1 MKKTLLIIIFNIL
14 FLIVILSIS
23 EFVIYKEEA
32 KKLCNTNNPNVT
44 IPHFTH
50 IALLPSYMENLK
62 SHFKGGENFYY
73 GRTPDGIEYKNKP
86 PIILFGCSY
95 AYGQYLGTNQTLS
108 YKLAY
113 KLKQTIH
120 NRGIVG
126 GGFQHMYYQATS
138 DSLYETIPEFD
149 TIIYVMIHD
158 HLRRMF
164 WNYFGVLDHHV
175 LPHYNIKNNSKLIID
190 NYNNK
195 FTTFFNSLYTVKTL
209 NHIITDKYV
218 YDEKNAE
225 KITNIALLYFV
236 ESRKELE
243 KKLNKKIK
251 FCIIFYEDWPILYG
265 SLLKEKLEKNGFI
278 VTSTNELTDED
289 LANEKYLMQDNH
301 HPTEAAWDLLTPKII
316 KKLKL

>member
-1 MKKTLLIIIFNIL
+1 MKKKFLIIIFNIL
-14 FLIVILSIS
+14 FLIAILTIS
-23 EFVIYKEEA
+23 EFVVYKEEA

-44 IPHFTH
+44 IPHFSH
-50 IALLPSYMENLK
+50 KALFPSYMKNLK

-73 GRTPDGIEYKNKP
+73 GRLPDGIEYKIEK
-86 PIILFGCSY
+86 PIILFGGSY
-95 AYGQYLGTNQTLS
+95 AYGQYLNTHQTLS
-108 YKLAY
+108 YKLAHS
-113 KLKQTIH
+113 LKRPVY

-126 GGFQHMYYQATS
+126 GGFQHMYFQVTS
-138 DSLYETIPEFD
+138 NSLYETIPESD

-164 WNYFGVLDHHV
+164 WNYFKVLDHHV
-175 LPHYNIKNNSKLIID
+175 LPHYNIKNNKLVID
-190 NYNNK
+190 DYNNK
-195 FTTFFNSLYTVKTL
+195 FTTFINSLYTVKTL

-218 YDEKNAE
+218 YNEKNSE
-225 KITNIALLYFV
+225 KITDMALLYFI

-251 FCIIFYEDWPILYG
+251 FYIIFYKDCEILYEDT
-265 SLLKEKLEKNGFI
+265 LKEKLKKNGFF

-289 LANEKYLMQDNH
+289 LASEKYLMQDNH

-316 KKLKL
+316 EKFGLK